1 MKHYIASN
9 AATGCW
15 WNGKA
20 FSDEGTLAVITAPE
34 LAVLRATYEN
44 VIAAEVVTLPTI
56 TEDEFEEQEKA
67 SVLFANAVRIDKAYT
82 KRLSDAVDHAEFE
95 RQKAEKEPTPFMPWI
110 RKSKQRTDCY

>member
-1 MKHYIASN
+1 MKHYVASN

-20 FSDEGTLAVITAPE
+20 FSDEGPIAVITAPE

-44 VIAAEVVTLPTI
+44 VMATEVVSLPTI
-56 TEDEFEEQEKA
+56 TEEEFEEQEKA

-82 KRLSDAVDHAEFE
+82 KRLEEAIKHFE
-95 RQKAEKEPTPFMPWI
+95 EKAEAKYW
-110 RKSKQRTDCY
+110 RDAYNRLSDQREEDTDA